1 MNAIDFILTEIA
13 EAMALYN
20 INKDE
25 AEEKMAKIARNIS
38 TASFLPNSDK
48 KKMLNAIDMAR
59 HLMINDELMQNVLD
73 DIEVVHTGKSNRLR
87 EMARKFEKYNRDLHR
102 KTQQMN
108 HRIAGL
114 Q

>member
-1 MNAIDFILTEIA
+1 MNAIDFIFREIA
-13 EAMALYN
+13 EATELYN

-25 AEEKMAKIARNIS
+25 AEDKLAKIARNIS

-48 KKMLNAIDMAR
+48 EKMLNAIEMAR
-59 HLMINDELMQNVLD
+59 YLMNNDKLMQNVSD
-73 DIEVVHTGKSNRLR
+73 DIEVVLTGKSNRLR
-87 EMARKFEKYNRDLHR
+87 EMAKKFEQYNRDLHR

-108 HRIAGL
+108 HIIAGL